1 MNKGVMEQN
10 KLVDT
15 LKRIVGS
22 QTKQTDPIERVVKKY
37 FNFNFLPLKKLSS
50 SEDIIYFMNERGV
63 AEFAYSP
70 KFKAIRVKGREF
82 NDAQNMFNID
92 EDTLEQFFKDCMKE
106 NFNVDID
113 YIDYYNS

>member
-50 SEDIIYFMNERGV
+50 S
-63 AEFAYSP
+63 
-70 KFKAIRVKGREF
+70 
-82 NDAQNMFNID
+82 
-92 EDTLEQFFKDCMKE
+92 
-106 NFNVDID
+106 
-113 YIDYYNS
+113 